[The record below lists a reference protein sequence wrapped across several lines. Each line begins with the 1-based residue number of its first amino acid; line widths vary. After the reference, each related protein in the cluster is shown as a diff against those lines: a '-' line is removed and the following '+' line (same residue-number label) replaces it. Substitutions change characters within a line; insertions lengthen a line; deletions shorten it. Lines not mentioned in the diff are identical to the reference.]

1 MLDYGSIWFTTKDGT
16 TFKIAKT
23 QCVNYKGVSKSSSD
37 IGASLGD
44 PKYSKLVGL
53 DVVKAF
59 IDLVL
64 WPVSSL
70 AAKCLIY
77 TLENLQCSLTAIFDI
92 IRLIAAGD
100 FNTLGQMAATVA
112 IYMVGYKLALLVVG
126 AVIGVSSGLILMIA
140 LAFGTAVFMLLVDLV
155 KVGFNLNVY
164 MEQRELESYEDLTAY
179 LLSQIAADV
188 IYNFLIANFL
198 KFAKKAKAKASPKV
212 ENIINKVTGKVTEA
226 IDNAINKVKDTVD
239 NIVNKVDDVIN
250 KGGNCYKLS
259 QDQLN
264 AYLSEAT
271 KNPNSD
277 TFVLGLD
284 GNYDVTGGLNDYTY
298 FKMNDST
305 WNKLKRLTNYN
316 YDEIWK
322 LNKKFIDKQISS
334 GKNIVLTNNP
344 NSKYYLENGSLR
356 FYQREINYLKEL
368 GYVFKETSD
377 GLWKAVK

>member
-1 MLDYGSIWFTTKDGT
+1 MLQPPIDANGRVLDYGSIWFTTKDGT

-100 FNTLGQMAATVA
+100 YNTLGQMAATVA
-112 IYMVGYKLALLVVG
+112 LYMVAYKLALLIVG
-126 AVIGVSSGLILMIA
+126 AVIGVSSGLILAIA
-140 LAFGTAVFMLLVDLV
+140 VAFGTAVFMLLVDLV

-164 MEQRELESYEDLTAY
+164 MEQRNLESYEDLTAY

-212 ENIINKVTGKVTEA
+212 ENIVNKVTGKVTET

-239 NIVNKVDDVIN
+239 NIVNKVDDAIN
-250 KGGNCYKLS
+250 KGTNGDNISLS
-259 QDQLN
+259 LI
-264 AYLSEAT
+264 
-271 KNPNSD
+271 KN
-277 TFVLGLD
+277 
-284 GNYDVTGGLNDYTY
+284 
-298 FKMNDST
+298 
-305 WNKLKRLTNYN
+305 
-316 YDEIWK
+316 
-322 LNKKFIDKQISS
+322 FIDLTDFRKDHILNRHRYGSGIS
-334 GKNIVLTNNP
+334 GKTEFPSNWSDARILHNVSDIATDPSSIWSKGRWGEDIATGWRDGVQIQVDFYPSNSIHYGKISTAYPLSTSVNP
-344 NSKYYLENGSLR
+344 
-356 FYQREINYLKEL
+356 
-368 GYVFKETSD
+368 
-377 GLWKAVK
+377 